1 MAFPTD
7 DSPGANNME
16 TKARE
21 FGGSI
26 KQQVSRLGHEA
37 GVFSAVVYYNPI
49 SGRFD
54 GAAFVPEGHD
64 VPDVNRLLR
73 VLLNGTEPIVL
84 QHPAR
89 SSSSEP
95 RTGTLLQDGNATA
108 TSEDHNVVDAA
119 VALCCIG
126 QPSSATDS
134 PQKRPPDD
142 ARLHTTHGSGKGVC
156 PDVAV
161 GSQDCSDGPVHAGL
175 VCGQNAASK
184 ARPISHANRFAE
196 QQSFSAV
203 GDAARGSV
211 ASVARQQ
218 SDASY
223 RKPIPLGIVE
233 PDTELGQTPVSNA
246 TNAKAVV
253 TCHAQ
258 QTAGARRLR
267 HFFQLA
273 SKIAH
278 ARHRGYPKGMAN
290 TQSAPVNS
298 AIRHVDQ
305 TESVNAGLT
314 EASRGSTFDHVKPL
328 FAAQDQLRRSAPYG
342 RPGPLRTYAQRAAN
356 INADWPIRRAPR
368 VHPLPSHRLRGTFGP
383 GRLGQ
388 RGGGHG
394 RPVGQYL

>member
-7 DSPGANNME
+7 DSTCANDIE
-16 TKARE
+16 TKARA

-37 GVFSAVVYYNPI
+37 GIFSAVIYYNPI
-49 SGRFD
+49 SERFD
-54 GAAFVPEGHD
+54 GAAYVPEGHD
-64 VPDVNRLLR
+64 VPDVTRLLK
-73 VLLNGTEPIVL
+73 VLLNGTEPTVL
-84 QHPAR
+84 QYPAR

-108 TSEDHNVVDAA
+108 TSEDRNVVDAA

-126 QPSSATDS
+126 QPSSGIDS

-142 ARLHTTHGSGKGVC
+142 ARLHTTHGSGKGVY

-175 VCGQNAASK
+175 GRMQNAASIRK
-184 ARPISHANRFAE
+184 ARLISHANRSAE
-196 QQSFSAV
+196 QQSFPAV

-218 SDASY
+218 SDPSH
-223 RKPIPLGIVE
+223 RKPIPLGVVE
-233 PDTELGQTPVSNA
+233 SDAELGQPPASDA
-246 TNAKAVV
+246 TNAKAVL

-258 QTAGARRLR
+258 QTARARARRL
-267 HFFQLA
+267 HYFFRLV
-273 SKIAH
+273 SKIAR
-278 ARHRGYPKGMAN
+278 AQGMAD

-305 TESVNAGLT
+305 TESVSAGQT
-314 EASRGSTFDHVKPL
+314 EASRGSTFVDAMPL

-356 INADWPIRRAPR
+356 INADWPDWRAPR
-368 VHPLPSHRLRGTFGP
+368 VRPSPSRRLRGTFRP
-383 GRLGQ
+383 GRLGHP
-388 RGGGHG
+388 GGGNG
-394 RPVGQYL
+394 RSLGQ